1 MLEEVNLKV
10 LQSQQAK
17 KHQKIVKIQDKIV
30 KVKAKLT
37 EISLQEKNLNLQM
50 DHKIKVLNQGKVIL
64 VARIQKEGQIVK
76 TLIIKK
82 AGVNLKIKTRI
93 LKVVPVKKIIEKARL
108 IIHHQKIKDLDLQKE
123 NYQDQVKRE
132 KNQGNR
138 RKTSQAQEEKI
149 LDLQKENYQ
158 DQIKRESNQ
167 GPQRKTNLAQEENL
181 KEKIL
186 DLQKVKIKIQNQMQN
201 PKVKKARIKKLTKRM
216 VKAVIKIQ
224 RDNPQM
230 EMG

>member
-1 MLEEVNLKV
+1 MLEEVNLKA

-17 KHQKIVKIQDKIV
+17 KHQKIVKIKDKIV
-30 KVKAKLT
+30 KLKAKLT
-37 EISLQEKNLNLQM
+37 EINLQEKNLNLKM

-149 LDLQKENYQ
+149 LDLQK
-158 DQIKRESNQ
+158 
-167 GPQRKTNLAQEENL
+167 
-181 KEKIL
+181 
-186 DLQKVKIKIQNQMQN
+186 VKIKIQNQMQN
-201 PKVKKARIKKLTKRM
+201 LKVKKARIKKLTKRM